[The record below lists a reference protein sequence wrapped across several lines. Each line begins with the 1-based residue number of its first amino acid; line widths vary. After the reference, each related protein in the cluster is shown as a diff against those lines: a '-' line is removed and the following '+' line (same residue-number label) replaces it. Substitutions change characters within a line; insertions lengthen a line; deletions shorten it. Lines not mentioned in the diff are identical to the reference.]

1 MDWWFCLK
9 HMRAEKG
16 ADCKGEDRMG
26 PYADEQAAANA
37 LQTARERTAKRDA
50 EDAAEDDW

>member
-16 ADCKGEDRMG
+16 TDCKGEDRMG
-26 PYADEQAAANA
+26 PYATEQEAANA